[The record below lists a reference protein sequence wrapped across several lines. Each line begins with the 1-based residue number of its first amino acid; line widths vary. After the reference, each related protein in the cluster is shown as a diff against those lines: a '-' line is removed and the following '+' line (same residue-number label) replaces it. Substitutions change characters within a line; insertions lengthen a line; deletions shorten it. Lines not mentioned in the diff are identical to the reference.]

1 MANFKSDRCQVYTG
15 YQPAITANQAGEV
28 KAVRGKVTLPTSL
41 AINDIVELVPLP
53 AGHVIVD
60 AILDSDDLDSGSAL
74 VMDVA
79 IINSGG
85 TDVVSNTTII
95 SSTTVGQTGGVARMD
110 EQGGPRIASSQTT
123 RNVGVKITT
132 DAATNVEGELGLTLF
147 YRAANQ
153 GE

>member
-1 MANFKSDRCQVYTG
+1 MANFKSNMCQATG
-15 YQPAITANQAGEV
+15 YRPPISSAQAGEV
-28 KAVRGKVTLPTSL
+28 KAVRGYATLPDSL
-41 AINDIVELVPLP
+41 AIGDIVELVSLP
-53 AGHVIVD
+53 ADHVIVD

-85 TDVVSNTTII
+85 TDVEANTTII
-95 SSTTVGQTGGVARMD
+95 SATTVGQTGGVARMD
-110 EQGGPRIASSQTT
+110 EQAAPRIAATQAN

-132 DAATNVEGELGLTLF
+132 DAATNVQGVLGLTLF
-147 YRAANQ
+147 YRAANN